1 MENTVNKEV
10 ILGGDIPSPNKEV
23 KDMECKCKFNV
34 NKQTGNT
41 DVQFYSSDDTTE
53 LYKALAGFHKHFT
66 TVEKNEENPFHESTY
81 ASLSQIL
88 NVIRPI
94 LNDQGLILMQM
105 PVSGT
110 KENSIC
116 IKTRL
121 IHVESQQ
128 FIETNSISVTP
139 NKNDIQLFGSLM
151 TYLKRYEITSLLGLS
166 FSEEDD
172 DGNSS
177 MLASKEE
184 EEETKPVTK
193 PKSSRR
199 SL

>member
-1 MENTVNKEV
+1 MENVINEK
-10 ILGGDIPSPNKEV
+10 ILGEEIPHPLKEAN
-23 KDMECKCKFNV
+23 MECKCKFNI
-34 NKQTGNT
+34 NKQIGNS
-41 DVQFYSSDDTTE
+41 DVQFYSSDNTTE

-66 TVEKNEENPFHESTY
+66 TVEKNESNPFHESTY

-105 PVSGT
+105 PVNGT

-121 IHVESQQ
+121 IHVETGQ
-128 FIETNSISVTP
+128 FIESNSISLIP
-139 NKNDIQLFGSLM
+139 PKLEAQGYGSLM
-151 TYLKRYEITSLLGLS
+151 TYLKRYQITSLLGLS
-166 FSEEDD
+166 FSEDD
-172 DGNSS
+172 TDGSD
-177 MLASKEE
+177 LIIE

>member
-1 MENTVNKEV
+1 MENTVNKDI
-10 ILGGDIPSPNKEV
+10 ILGEGISSPNKEV
-23 KDMECKCKFNV
+23 ENMECKCKFNV

-94 LNDQGLILMQM
+94 LNEQGLVLMQM
-105 PVSGT
+105 PVNGI
-110 KENSIC
+110 KENSVC

-151 TYLKRYEITSLLGLS
+151 TYLKRYEITSLLGL
-166 FSEEDD
+166 
-172 DGNSS
+172 
-177 MLASKEE
+177 
-184 EEETKPVTK
+184 
-193 PKSSRR
+193 RR
-199 SL
+199 

>member
-1 MENTVNKEV
+1 MENVINEK
-10 ILGGDIPSPNKEV
+10 ILGEEIPHPLEEV
-23 KDMECKCKFNV
+23 NMECKCKFNV
-34 NKQTGNT
+34 NKQIGNS
-41 DVQFYSSDDTTE
+41 DVQFYSSDNTTE

-66 TVEKNEENPFHESTY
+66 TVEKDAENPFHESSY

-88 NVIRPI
+88 NVTRPI
-94 LNDQGLILMQM
+94 LNDQGLILIQL
-105 PVSGT
+105 PISGT

-121 IHVESQQ
+121 IHVETGQ
-128 FIETNSISVTP
+128 FIESNSISLIP
-139 NKNDIQLFGSLM
+139 PKLEAQGYGSLM
-151 TYLKRYEITSLLGLS
+151 TYLKRYQITSLLGLS
-166 FSEEDD
+166 FSEDD
-172 DGNSS
+172 TD
-177 MLASKEE
+177 ASDLIIE

>member
-1 MENTVNKEV
+1 MENTVNKDI
-10 ILGGDIPSPNKEV
+10 ILGEGISSPNKEV
-23 KDMECKCKFNV
+23 ENMECKCKFNV

-66 TVEKNEENPFHESTY
+66 TVEKDAENPFHESSY

-94 LNDQGLILMQM
+94 LNEQGLVLVQLPINGME
-105 PVSGT
+105 
-110 KENSIC
+110 KHSIC

-121 IHVESQQ
+121 IHVETGQ
-128 FIETNSISVTP
+128 FLESNSISLIP
-139 NKNDIQLFGSLM
+139 PKLEAQGYGSLM
-151 TYLKRYEITSLLGLS
+151 TYLKRYQITSLLGLS
-166 FSEEDD
+166 FSEDD
-172 DGNSS
+172 TD
-177 MLASKEE
+177 ASDLIVE

>member
-23 KDMECKCKFNV
+23 KNMECKCKFNV
-34 NKQTGNT
+34 NKQTDNT

-66 TVEKNEENPFHESTY
+66 TVEKDAENPFHESSY

-94 LNDQGLILMQM
+94 LNEQGLVLVQLPINGME
-105 PVSGT
+105 
-110 KENSIC
+110 KHSIC

-121 IHVESQQ
+121 IHVETGQ
-128 FIETNSISVTP
+128 FLESNSISLVP
-139 NKNDIQLFGSLM
+139 PKLEAQGYGSLM
-151 TYLKRYEITSLLGLS
+151 TYLKRYQITSLLGLS
-166 FSEEDD
+166 FSEDD
-172 DGNSS
+172 TD
-177 MLASKEE
+177 ASDLIVEE
-184 EEETKPVTK
+184 EEAKPVTK

>member
-10 ILGGDIPSPNKEV
+10 ILGGDIPSPIKEV
-23 KDMECKCKFNV
+23 NMECKCKFNV

-66 TVEKNEENPFHESTY
+66 TVEKDAQNPFHESSY

-94 LNDQGLILMQM
+94 LNEQGLVLVQLPINGME
-105 PVSGT
+105 
-110 KENSIC
+110 KHSIC

-121 IHVESQQ
+121 IHVETGQ
-128 FIETNSISVTP
+128 FLESNSISLVP
-139 NKNDIQLFGSLM
+139 PKLEAQGYGSLM
-151 TYLKRYEITSLLGLS
+151 TYLKRYQITSLLGLS
-166 FSEEDD
+166 FSEDD
-172 DGNSS
+172 TD
-177 MLASKEE
+177 ASDLIIPE

>member
-1 MENTVNKEV
+1 MENTVSKEV
-10 ILGGDIPSPNKEV
+10 LLGGDIPSPNKEV

-41 DVQFYSSDDTTE
+41 DVQFYSSDNTTE

-66 TVEKNEENPFHESTY
+66 TVEKDAENPFHESSY

-94 LNDQGLILMQM
+94 LNDQGLVLVQLPINGME
-105 PVSGT
+105 
-110 KENSIC
+110 KHSIC

-121 IHVESQQ
+121 IHVETGQ
-128 FIETNSISVTP
+128 FLESNSISLIP
-139 NKNDIQLFGSLM
+139 PKLEAQGYGSLM
-151 TYLKRYEITSLLGLS
+151 TYLKRYQITSLLGLS
-166 FSEEDD
+166 FSEDD
-172 DGNSS
+172 TD
-177 MLASKEE
+177 ASDLMVE

>member
-1 MENTVNKEV
+1 MENTVNKDV
-10 ILGGDIPSPNKEV
+10 MLGGDIPSPNKEV
-23 KDMECKCKFNV
+23 KNMECKCKFNV

-66 TVEKNEENPFHESTY
+66 TVEKDAQNPFHESSY

-94 LNDQGLILMQM
+94 LNEQGLVLVQLPINGME
-105 PVSGT
+105 
-110 KENSIC
+110 KHSIC

-121 IHVESQQ
+121 IHVETGQ
-128 FIETNSISVTP
+128 FLESNSISLIP
-139 NKNDIQLFGSLM
+139 PKLEAQGYGSLM
-151 TYLKRYEITSLLGLS
+151 TYLKRYQITSLLGLS
-166 FSEEDD
+166 FSEDD
-172 DGNSS
+172 TD
-177 MLASKEE
+177 ASDLIIPE

>member
-1 MENTVNKEV
+1 MENVINEK
-10 ILGGDIPSPNKEV
+10 ILGEEIPHSLKEAN
-23 KDMECKCKFNV
+23 MECKCKFNI
-34 NKQTGNT
+34 NKQIGNS
-41 DVQFYSSDDTTE
+41 DVQFYSSDNTTE

-66 TVEKNEENPFHESTY
+66 TVEKNESNPFHESTY

-105 PVSGT
+105 PVNGT

-121 IHVESQQ
+121 IHVETGQ
-128 FIETNSISVTP
+128 FIESNSISLIP
-139 NKNDIQLFGSLM
+139 PKLEAQGYGSLM
-151 TYLKRYEITSLLGLS
+151 TYLKRYQITSLLGLS
-166 FSEEDD
+166 FSEDD
-172 DGNSS
+172 TDGSD
-177 MLASKEE
+177 LIIE

>member
-10 ILGGDIPSPNKEV
+10 ILGGDIPSPIKEV

-66 TVEKNEENPFHESTY
+66 TVEKNAENPFHESTY
-81 ASLSQIL
+81 ANLSQIL

-94 LNDQGLILMQM
+94 LNDQGLVLVQLPINGME
-105 PVSGT
+105 
-110 KENSIC
+110 KHSIC

-121 IHVESQQ
+121 IHVETGQ
-128 FIETNSISVTP
+128 FLESNSISLVP
-139 NKNDIQLFGSLM
+139 PKLEAQGYGSLM
-151 TYLKRYEITSLLGLS
+151 TYLKRYQITSLLGLS
-166 FSEEDD
+166 FSEDD
-172 DGNSS
+172 TD
-177 MLASKEE
+177 ASDLIIPE

>member
-10 ILGGDIPSPNKEV
+10 ILGGDIPSPIKEV
-23 KDMECKCKFNV
+23 NMECKCKFNV

-66 TVEKNEENPFHESTY
+66 TVEKDAENPFHESSY

-94 LNDQGLILMQM
+94 LNKQGLVLVQLPINGME
-105 PVSGT
+105 
-110 KENSIC
+110 KHSIC

-121 IHVESQQ
+121 IHVETGQ
-128 FIETNSISVTP
+128 FLESNSISLVP
-139 NKNDIQLFGSLM
+139 PKLEAQGYGSLM
-151 TYLKRYEITSLLGLS
+151 TYLKRYQITSLLGLS
-166 FSEEDD
+166 FSEDD
-172 DGNSS
+172 TD
-177 MLASKEE
+177 ASDLIIE

>member
-1 MENTVNKEV
+1 MENTVSKEV
-10 ILGGDIPSPNKEV
+10 LLGGDIPSPSKEV

-66 TVEKNEENPFHESTY
+66 TVEKDAENPFHESSY

-94 LNDQGLILMQM
+94 LNEQGLVLVQLPINGME
-105 PVSGT
+105 
-110 KENSIC
+110 KHSIC

-121 IHVESQQ
+121 IHVETGQ
-128 FIETNSISVTP
+128 FLESNSISLVP
-139 NKNDIQLFGSLM
+139 PKLEAQGYGSLM
-151 TYLKRYEITSLLGLS
+151 TYLKRYQITSLLGLS
-166 FSEEDD
+166 FSEDD
-172 DGNSS
+172 TD
-177 MLASKEE
+177 ASDLMVE

>member
-66 TVEKNEENPFHESTY
+66 TVEKDAQNPFHESSY

-94 LNDQGLILMQM
+94 LNEQGLVLVQLPINGME
-105 PVSGT
+105 
-110 KENSIC
+110 KHSIC

-121 IHVESQQ
+121 IHVETGQ
-128 FIETNSISVTP
+128 FLESNSISLIP
-139 NKNDIQLFGSLM
+139 PKLEAQGYGSLM
-151 TYLKRYEITSLLGLS
+151 TYLKRYQITSLLGLS
-166 FSEEDD
+166 FSEDD
-172 DGNSS
+172 TD
-177 MLASKEE
+177 ASDLIVE

>member
-1 MENTVNKEV
+1 MENTVSKEV
-10 ILGGDIPSPNKEV
+10 LLGGDIPSPNKEV

-41 DVQFYSSDDTTE
+41 DVQFYSSDNTTE

-66 TVEKNEENPFHESTY
+66 TVEKDAENPFHESSY

-94 LNDQGLILMQM
+94 LNEQGLVLVQLPINGME
-105 PVSGT
+105 
-110 KENSIC
+110 KHSIC

-121 IHVESQQ
+121 IHVETGQ
-128 FIETNSISVTP
+128 FLESNSISLIP
-139 NKNDIQLFGSLM
+139 PKLEAQGYGSLM
-151 TYLKRYEITSLLGLS
+151 TYLKRYQITSLLGLS
-166 FSEEDD
+166 FSEDD
-172 DGNSS
+172 TD
-177 MLASKEE
+177 ASDLMVE

>member
-1 MENTVNKEV
+1 MENMIDKDI
-10 ILGGDIPSPNKEV
+10 ILGGETPLPIKEV
-23 KDMECKCKFNV
+23 NMDCKCKFDV
-34 NKQTGNT
+34 NKQLGNA
-41 DVQFYSSDDTTE
+41 DVQFYSSEDTTE
-53 LYKALAGFHKHFT
+53 LYKALSEFHKHFT
-66 TVEKNEENPFHESTY
+66 TVEKNESNPFHESTY

-105 PVSGT
+105 PVNGT

-121 IHVESQQ
+121 IHVDTQQ
-128 FIETNSISVTP
+128 FIETNSISITP

-177 MLASKEE
+177 MLASEE
-184 EEETKPVTK
+184 EEKKPVTK

>member
-1 MENTVNKEV
+1 MENTVSKEV
-10 ILGGDIPSPNKEV
+10 LLGGDIPSPNGEV

-41 DVQFYSSDDTTE
+41 DVQFYSSDNTTE

-66 TVEKNEENPFHESTY
+66 TVEKDAENPFHESSY

-94 LNDQGLILMQM
+94 LNEQGLVLVQLPINGME
-105 PVSGT
+105 
-110 KENSIC
+110 KHSIC

-121 IHVESQQ
+121 IHVETGQ
-128 FIETNSISVTP
+128 FLESNSISLIP
-139 NKNDIQLFGSLM
+139 PKLEAQGYGSLM
-151 TYLKRYEITSLLGLS
+151 TYLKRYQITSLLGLS
-166 FSEEDD
+166 FSEDD
-172 DGNSS
+172 TD
-177 MLASKEE
+177 ASDLMVE

>member
-1 MENTVNKEV
+1 MENVINEK
-10 ILGGDIPSPNKEV
+10 ILGEEIPHPLKEEN
-23 KDMECKCKFNV
+23 MECKCKFNV
-34 NKQTGNT
+34 NKQIGNS
-41 DVQFYSSDDTTE
+41 DVQFYSSDNTTE

-66 TVEKNEENPFHESTY
+66 TVEKDASNPFHESSY

-88 NVIRPI
+88 NVTRPI
-94 LNDQGLILMQM
+94 LNDQGLVLIQM
-105 PVSGT
+105 PVNGT

-121 IHVESQQ
+121 IHVETGQ

-172 DGNSS
+172 DGNIS
-177 MLASKEE
+177 MLASEE
-184 EEETKPVTK
+184 EEEKVDTPVRPK
-193 PKSSRR
+193 SKSSRR

>member
-10 ILGGDIPSPNKEV
+10 ILGGDIPSPIKEV
-23 KDMECKCKFNV
+23 NMECKCKFNV

-66 TVEKNEENPFHESTY
+66 TVEKDAENPFHESSY

-94 LNDQGLILMQM
+94 LNEQGLVLVQLPINGME
-105 PVSGT
+105 
-110 KENSIC
+110 KHSIC

-121 IHVESQQ
+121 IHVETGQ
-128 FIETNSISVTP
+128 FLESNSISLIP
-139 NKNDIQLFGSLM
+139 PKLEAQGYGSLM
-151 TYLKRYEITSLLGLS
+151 TYLKRYQITSLLGLS
-166 FSEEDD
+166 FSEDD
-172 DGNSS
+172 TD
-177 MLASKEE
+177 ASDLIVE

>member
-23 KDMECKCKFNV
+23 KNMECKCKFNV
-34 NKQTGNT
+34 NKQTDNT

-66 TVEKNEENPFHESTY
+66 TVEKDAQNPFHESSY

-94 LNDQGLILMQM
+94 LNEQGLVLVQLPINGME
-105 PVSGT
+105 
-110 KENSIC
+110 KHSIC

-121 IHVESQQ
+121 IHVETGQ
-128 FIETNSISVTP
+128 FLESNSISLVP
-139 NKNDIQLFGSLM
+139 PKLEAQGYGSLM
-151 TYLKRYEITSLLGLS
+151 TYLKRYQITSLLGLS
-166 FSEEDD
+166 FSEDD
-172 DGNSS
+172 TD
-177 MLASKEE
+177 ASDLIIPE

>member
-10 ILGGDIPSPNKEV
+10 ILGGDIPSPIKEV

-66 TVEKNEENPFHESTY
+66 TVEKDAENPFHESSY

-94 LNDQGLILMQM
+94 LNDQGLVLVQLPINGME
-105 PVSGT
+105 
-110 KENSIC
+110 KHSIC

-121 IHVESQQ
+121 IHVETGQ
-128 FIETNSISVTP
+128 FLESNSISLVP
-139 NKNDIQLFGSLM
+139 PKLEAQGYGSLM
-151 TYLKRYEITSLLGLS
+151 TYLKRYQITSLLGLS
-166 FSEEDD
+166 FSEDD
-172 DGNSS
+172 TD
-177 MLASKEE
+177 ASDLIVE

>member
-1 MENTVNKEV
+1 MENTVNKDI
-10 ILGGDIPSPNKEV
+10 ILGEGISSPNKEV
-23 KDMECKCKFNV
+23 ENMECKCKFNV

-66 TVEKNEENPFHESTY
+66 TVEKDAENPFHESSY

-94 LNDQGLILMQM
+94 LNEQGLVLVQLPINGME
-105 PVSGT
+105 
-110 KENSIC
+110 KHSIC

-121 IHVESQQ
+121 IHVETGQ
-128 FIETNSISVTP
+128 FLESNSISLIP
-139 NKNDIQLFGSLM
+139 PKLEAQGYGSLM
-151 TYLKRYEITSLLGLS
+151 TYLKRYQITSLLGLS
-166 FSEEDD
+166 FSEDD
-172 DGNSS
+172 TD
-177 MLASKEE
+177 ASDLMVE

>member
-10 ILGGDIPSPNKEV
+10 IIGGDIPSPIKEV
-23 KDMECKCKFNV
+23 NMECKCKFNV

-66 TVEKNEENPFHESTY
+66 TVEKDAENPFHESSY

-94 LNDQGLILMQM
+94 LNEQGLVLVQLPINGME
-105 PVSGT
+105 
-110 KENSIC
+110 KHSIC

-121 IHVESQQ
+121 IHVETGQ
-128 FIETNSISVTP
+128 FLESNSISLVP
-139 NKNDIQLFGSLM
+139 PKLEAQGYGSLM
-151 TYLKRYEITSLLGLS
+151 TYLKRYQITSLLGLS
-166 FSEEDD
+166 FSEDD
-172 DGNSS
+172 TD
-177 MLASKEE
+177 ASDLIVE

>member
-10 ILGGDIPSPNKEV
+10 ILGGDIPSPIKEV

-66 TVEKNEENPFHESTY
+66 TVEKDAENPFHESSY

-94 LNDQGLILMQM
+94 LNEQGLVLVQLPINGME
-105 PVSGT
+105 
-110 KENSIC
+110 KHSIC

-121 IHVESQQ
+121 IHVETGQ
-128 FIETNSISVTP
+128 FLESNSISLVP
-139 NKNDIQLFGSLM
+139 PKLEAQGYGSLM
-151 TYLKRYEITSLLGLS
+151 TYLKRYQITSLLGLS
-166 FSEEDD
+166 FSEDD
-172 DGNSS
+172 TD
-177 MLASKEE
+177 ASDLIVE

>member
-10 ILGGDIPSPNKEV
+10 ILGGDIPSPIKEV
-23 KDMECKCKFNV
+23 NMECKCKFNV

-66 TVEKNEENPFHESTY
+66 TVEKDAENPFHESSY

-94 LNDQGLILMQM
+94 LNDQGLVLVQLPINGME
-105 PVSGT
+105 
-110 KENSIC
+110 KHSIC

-121 IHVESQQ
+121 IHVETGQ
-128 FIETNSISVTP
+128 FLESNSISLVP
-139 NKNDIQLFGSLM
+139 PKLEAQGYGSLM
-151 TYLKRYEITSLLGLS
+151 TYLKRYQITSLLGLS
-166 FSEEDD
+166 FSEDD
-172 DGNSS
+172 TD
-177 MLASKEE
+177 ASDLIIPE

>member
-1 MENTVNKEV
+1 MENVINEK
-10 ILGGDIPSPNKEV
+10 ILGEEIPHPLKEAN
-23 KDMECKCKFNV
+23 MECKCKFNI
-34 NKQTGNT
+34 NKQIGNS
-41 DVQFYSSDDTTE
+41 DVQFYSSDNTTE

-66 TVEKNEENPFHESTY
+66 TVEKDAENPFHESSY

-88 NVIRPI
+88 NVTRPI
-94 LNDQGLILMQM
+94 LNDQGLILIQM
-105 PVSGT
+105 PVNGT

-121 IHVESQQ
+121 IHVETGQ

-177 MLASKEE
+177 MLASEE
-184 EEETKPVTK
+184 EEERVDTPVRPK
-193 PKSSRR
+193 NKSSRR

>member
-1 MENTVNKEV
+1 MENVINEK
-10 ILGGDIPSPNKEV
+10 ILGEEIPHPLKEEN
-23 KDMECKCKFNV
+23 MECKCKFNV
-34 NKQTGNT
+34 NKQIGNS
-41 DVQFYSSDDTTE
+41 DVQFYSSDNTTE

-66 TVEKNEENPFHESTY
+66 TVEKNESNPFHESTY

-105 PVSGT
+105 PVNGT

-121 IHVESQQ
+121 IHVETGQ
-128 FIETNSISVTP
+128 FIESNSISLIP
-139 NKNDIQLFGSLM
+139 PKLEAQGYGSLM
-151 TYLKRYEITSLLGLS
+151 TYLKRYQITSLLGLS
-166 FSEEDD
+166 FSEDD
-172 DGNSS
+172 TDGSD
-177 MLASKEE
+177 LIIE

>member
-1 MENTVNKEV
+1 MENVVNEKVLSGEVSQSLKEV
-10 ILGGDIPSPNKEV
+10 N
-23 KDMECKCKFNV
+23 MECKCKFNV
-34 NKQTGNT
+34 NKQIGNS

-66 TVEKNEENPFHESTY
+66 TVEKNESNPFHESTY

-94 LNDQGLILMQM
+94 LNNEGLILMQM
-105 PVSGT
+105 PVNGI

-121 IHVESQQ
+121 IHVDTQQ
-128 FIETNSISVTP
+128 FIETNSISITP

-177 MLASKEE
+177 MLASEE
-184 EEETKPVTK
+184 EEERTEAPIRPKS
-193 PKSSRR
+193 KSSRR

>member
-1 MENTVNKEV
+1 MIMENTVNKDI
-10 ILGGDIPSPNKEV
+10 ILGEGISSPNKEV
-23 KDMECKCKFNV
+23 ENMECKCKFNV

-66 TVEKNEENPFHESTY
+66 TVEKDAENPFHESSY

-94 LNDQGLILMQM
+94 LNEQGLVLVQLPINGME
-105 PVSGT
+105 
-110 KENSIC
+110 KHSIC

-121 IHVESQQ
+121 IHVETGQ
-128 FIETNSISVTP
+128 FLESNSISLIP
-139 NKNDIQLFGSLM
+139 PKLEAQGYGSLM
-151 TYLKRYEITSLLGLS
+151 TYLKRYQITSLLGLS
-166 FSEEDD
+166 FSEDD
-172 DGNSS
+172 TD
-177 MLASKEE
+177 ASDLIVE

>member
-1 MENTVNKEV
+1 MENTVNKDV
-10 ILGGDIPSPNKEV
+10 MLGGDIPSPNKEV

-66 TVEKNEENPFHESTY
+66 TVEKDAQNPFHESSY

-94 LNDQGLILMQM
+94 LNEQGLVLVQLPINGME
-105 PVSGT
+105 
-110 KENSIC
+110 KHSIC

-121 IHVESQQ
+121 IHVETGQ
-128 FIETNSISVTP
+128 FLESNSISLVP
-139 NKNDIQLFGSLM
+139 PKLEAQGYGSLM
-151 TYLKRYEITSLLGLS
+151 TYLKRYQITSLLGLS
-166 FSEEDD
+166 FSEDD
-172 DGNSS
+172 TD
-177 MLASKEE
+177 ASDLIIPE

>member
-1 MENTVNKEV
+1 MENVINEK
-10 ILGGDIPSPNKEV
+10 ILGEEIPHPLEEV
-23 KDMECKCKFNV
+23 NMECKCKFNV
-34 NKQTGNT
+34 NKQIGNS
-41 DVQFYSSDDTTE
+41 DVQFYSSDNTTE

-66 TVEKNEENPFHESTY
+66 TVEKDAENPFHESSY

-88 NVIRPI
+88 NVTRPI
-94 LNDQGLILMQM
+94 LNDQGLVLIQM
-105 PVSGT
+105 PVNGT

-121 IHVESQQ
+121 IHVETQQ

-177 MLASKEE
+177 MLASEDEE
-184 EEETKPVTK
+184 ERTEAPVRPK
-193 PKSSRR
+193 SKSSRR

>member
-1 MENTVNKEV
+1 MENVVNEKVLSGEVSQSLKEV
-10 ILGGDIPSPNKEV
+10 N
-23 KDMECKCKFNV
+23 MECKCKFNV
-34 NKQTGNT
+34 NKQIGNS

-66 TVEKNEENPFHESTY
+66 TVEKDAENPFHESSY

-88 NVIRPI
+88 NVTRPI
-94 LNDQGLILMQM
+94 LNEQGLILIQL
-105 PVSGT
+105 PISGT

-121 IHVESQQ
+121 IHVETGQ
-128 FIETNSISVTP
+128 FIESNSISLIP
-139 NKNDIQLFGSLM
+139 PKLEAQGYGSLM
-151 TYLKRYEITSLLGLS
+151 TYLKRYQITSLLGLS
-166 FSEEDD
+166 FSEDD
-172 DGNSS
+172 TDVSD
-177 MLASKEE
+177 LIVE

>member
-1 MENTVNKEV
+1 MENTVNKDV
-10 ILGGDIPSPNKEV
+10 MLGGDIPSPIKEV
-23 KDMECKCKFNV
+23 NMECKCKFNV

-66 TVEKNEENPFHESTY
+66 TVEKDAENPFHESSY

-94 LNDQGLILMQM
+94 LNEQGLVLVQLPINGME
-105 PVSGT
+105 
-110 KENSIC
+110 KHSIC

-121 IHVESQQ
+121 IHVETGQ
-128 FIETNSISVTP
+128 FLESNSISLVP
-139 NKNDIQLFGSLM
+139 PKLEAQGYGSLM
-151 TYLKRYEITSLLGLS
+151 TYLKRYQITSLLGLS
-166 FSEEDD
+166 FSEDD
-172 DGNSS
+172 TD
-177 MLASKEE
+177 ASDLIVE

>member
-1 MENTVNKEV
+1 MENTINEK
-10 ILGGDIPSPNKEV
+10 ILGEEIPHPLTEV
-23 KDMECKCKFNV
+23 NMECKCKFNV
-34 NKQTGNT
+34 NKQIGNS

-66 TVEKNEENPFHESTY
+66 TVEKDAENPFHESSY

-94 LNDQGLILMQM
+94 LNEQGLVLVQLPINGME
-105 PVSGT
+105 
-110 KENSIC
+110 KHSIC

-121 IHVESQQ
+121 IHVETGQ
-128 FIETNSISVTP
+128 FLESNSISLIP
-139 NKNDIQLFGSLM
+139 PKLEAQGYGSLM
-151 TYLKRYEITSLLGLS
+151 TYLKRYQITSLLGLS
-166 FSEEDD
+166 FSEDD
-172 DGNSS
+172 TD
-177 MLASKEE
+177 ASDLMVE

>member
-1 MENTVNKEV
+1 MENTVSKEV
-10 ILGGDIPSPNKEV
+10 LLGGDIPSPIKEV

-66 TVEKNEENPFHESTY
+66 TVEKDAQNPFHESSY

-94 LNDQGLILMQM
+94 LNEQGLVLVQLPINGME
-105 PVSGT
+105 
-110 KENSIC
+110 KHSIC

-121 IHVESQQ
+121 IHVETGQ
-128 FIETNSISVTP
+128 FLESNSISLVP
-139 NKNDIQLFGSLM
+139 PKLEAQGYGSLM
-151 TYLKRYEITSLLGLS
+151 TYLKRYQITSLLGLS
-166 FSEEDD
+166 FSEDD
-172 DGNSS
+172 TD
-177 MLASKEE
+177 ASDLIIPE